1 MRFRFAAIFI
11 ATTCLLSA
19 CGFQPRGQIAVS
31 PYLNDIYLQ
40 TSSEFTPLSQA
51 IEKTLAENN
60 IQLAESP
67 ENAKIILQVFNE
79 QESNSQMTVGAS
91 QQTRQ
96 YKLVYSLEFSLYD
109 KRNTLILGP
118 RRMIEYRTQIIQANQ
133 LLDNNLETTQLYNSM
148 REQAVLDLMYQLTA
162 KDTNELIS
170 QNLKSHED

>member
-1 MRFRFAAIFI
+1 MGFHFAVIFI

-31 PYLNDIYLQ
+31 PYLNGIYLQ
-40 TSSEFTPLSQA
+40 TSSDFTPLSQA

-60 IQLAESP
+60 IQLADSP
-67 ENAKIILQVFNE
+67 ENAKIILKVFNE

-162 KDTNELIS
+162 KNTSELIA